1 MNITIN
7 GFGRIGRAAFKILSE
22 KKGVNIVAIND
33 LGSLDNL
40 GYLLKYDS
48 VYGVWDKKVKIEKG
62 CIVVGKKRTK
72 ALSER
77 DPKKLPWKKLKVDV
91 VIESTGVFTNSE
103 GMSMHKKAGAKRV
116 ILSAPAKGE
125 GVSTVVKGVNDSNH
139 AGESLVSNASCT
151 TNCVAPVTSVIDE
164 AFGIERAGL
173 TTIHAYTS
181 GQGLVDSP
189 TPPRK
194 TDFRRGRASAV
205 NMIPTTTG
213 AARATTLA
221 IPELAGLFDGIAVR
235 VPVTAGSLS
244 DMTFLVKKKTT
255 VEKVNNAIKRAS
267 RGKLKGILEYTED
280 QLVSSDI
287 VGTTASAIVD
297 LNFTRVV
304 GEDFVKIL
312 AWYDNEWAYANRL
325 AEMAIKLGKSTK

>member
-1 MNITIN
+1 MNIAIN
-7 GFGRIGRAAFKILSE
+7 GFGRIGRATLKILSE

-33 LGSLDNL
+33 LGSPENL
-40 GYLLKYDS
+40 AYLLKYDS
-48 VYGVWDKKVKIEKG
+48 VYGVWDKKISYEKG
-62 CIVVGKKRTK
+62 FLKVGNKKIK
-72 ALSER
+72 VLSES
-77 DPKKLPWKKLKVDV
+77 DPKKLPWKKMKVDV
-91 VIESTGVFTNSE
+91 VIESTGVFTNKE
-103 GMSMHKKAGAKRV
+103 GMTLHKKAGARKV
-116 ILSAPAKGE
+116 ILSAPAKGD
-125 GVSTVVKGVNDSNH
+125 GVATVVKGVNDNAH
-139 AGESLVSNASCT
+139 TNESLVSNASCT
-151 TNCVAPVTSVIDE
+151 TNCVAPVSSVIDD

-213 AARATTLA
+213 AAIATTKTMPQL
-221 IPELAGLFDGIAVR
+221 EGLFSGFAVR

-244 DMTFLVKKKTT
+244 DMTFLVNKKTT
-255 VEKVNNAIKRAS
+255 VEKVNAAFKKAA
-267 RGKLKGILEYTED
+267 RGKLKGILECAED
-280 QLVSSDI
+280 QIVSSDI

-297 LNFTRVV
+297 LAFTHVT
-304 GEDFVKIL
+304 GGDFIKVL

-325 AEMAIKLGKSTK
+325 AEMTVKLGKSK

>member
-1 MNITIN
+1 MNIAIN

-22 KKGVNIVAIND
+22 KKGVNIVAVND
-33 LGSLDNL
+33 LGSIDNL
-40 GYLLKYDS
+40 AYLLKYDS
-48 VYGVWDKKVKIEKG
+48 VYGVWDKKISFEKG
-62 CIVVGKKRTK
+62 FLKVENKKI
-72 ALSER
+72 AILSER
-77 DPKKLPWKKLKVDV
+77 DPKRLPWKKMKVDV
-91 VIESTGVFTNSE
+91 VIEATGVFTNKDA
-103 GMSMHKKAGAKRV
+103 MTLHKKAGAKKV

-125 GVSTVVKGVNDSNH
+125 GVATVVKGVNDDEH
-139 AGESLVSNASCT
+139 AGKALVSNASCT
-151 TNCVAPVTSVIDE
+151 TNCVAPVTDVIDQ

-181 GQGLVDSP
+181 GQGLVDGP

-194 TDFRRGRASAV
+194 SDFRRGRASAV

-213 AARATTLA
+213 AAKATTLA
-221 IPELAGLFDGIAVR
+221 IPKLAGLFDGIAIR

-244 DMTFLVKKKTT
+244 DMTFLVNKQTT
-255 VEKVNNAIKRAS
+255 VEKVNAALKKAA
-267 RGKLKGILEYTED
+267 RGKLKGILECTED

-297 LNFTRVV
+297 LAFTKVI
-304 GEDFVKIL
+304 GGNFVKIL

-325 AEMAIKLGKSTK
+325 AEMTVKIGKTK